1 MTLRVEFLGTAGA
14 MPIPRPLCA
23 CRVCVEAH
31 EKGLP
36 YTRSGP
42 SLFVHGPDVLI
53 DTPGEVV
60 DQLNRST
67 VDRILGC
74 FYSHWHP
81 DHTMGRHVFSTIN
94 ADYRAWPKVPRG
106 VIDVYLPEQV
116 AADARSHLA
125 LWDHL
130 KYLEEREHVIRLH
143 VLPDG
148 DELGIGD
155 TTIRPF
161 RLAQDFVYGFLF
173 EGADRRLLVVADEI
187 DGWMPPLRVRGV
199 DLAVVPMGIA
209 EFHPLTNERLI
220 AKKHSILKT
229 EATFEET
236 LEIVA
241 AIEPTRVVMTH
252 IEESDG
258 LNYDD
263 LLEVEQRLRERGLNV
278 TFAFDTLT
286 VEV

>member
-1 MTLRVEFLGTAGA
+1 M
-14 MPIPRPLCA
+14 
-23 CRVCVEAH
+23 
-31 EKGLP
+31 
-36 YTRSGP
+36 
-42 SLFVHGPDVLI
+42 
-53 DTPGEVV
+53 
-60 DQLNRST
+60 
-67 VDRILGC
+67 
-74 FYSHWHP
+74 
-81 DHTMGRHVFSTIN
+81 
-94 ADYRAWPKVPRG
+94 
-106 VIDVYLPEQV
+106 
-116 AADARSHLA
+116 
-125 LWDHL
+125 
-130 KYLEEREHVIRLH
+130 
-143 VLPDG
+143 
-148 DELGIGD
+148 
-155 TTIRPF
+155 
-161 RLAQDFVYGFLF
+161 
-173 EGADRRLLVVADEI
+173 VADEI